1 MNGAADGRALSR
13 RGALGLLLGGG
24 LAILPAAAHEGHPH
38 AAPAGASPAG
48 VVRLRGDGPLPDPRV
63 TDAERRRRRL
73 VSEVIGGRV
82 VAVDFVL
89 TGCTALCGVVSA
101 AMAGAQDLLAARLPR
116 EAGLLSI
123 GLDPFGDTPEA
134 LAEYGRRFG
143 AGPGWSLV
151 NVPATALDGLLRR
164 LGGPEPGG
172 DHAPMVLVLDPR
184 RGEMRRLLGL
194 PAPEAIAAAVTAA
207 LDARRAGA

>member
-1 MNGAADGRALSR
+1 MPLLGR
-13 RGALGLLLGGG
+13 RGALGLLLGGA
-24 LAILPAAAHEGHPH
+24 LAAPSAAAHEGHHPH
-38 AAPAGASPAG
+38 PAPAPAAGAA
-48 VVRLRGDGPLPDPRV
+48 RLRGGALPDPRV

-73 VSEVIGGRV
+73 ASEVIGGRV

-89 TGCTALCGVVSA
+89 TGCASLCGVVSA
-101 AMAGAQDLLAARLPR
+101 AMAGAQDLLAARLPH

-151 NVPATALDGLLRR
+151 NVPATALDELLRR
-164 LGGPEPGG
+164 LGGPEPGGG

-184 RGEMRRLLGL
+184 RGEVRRLLGL